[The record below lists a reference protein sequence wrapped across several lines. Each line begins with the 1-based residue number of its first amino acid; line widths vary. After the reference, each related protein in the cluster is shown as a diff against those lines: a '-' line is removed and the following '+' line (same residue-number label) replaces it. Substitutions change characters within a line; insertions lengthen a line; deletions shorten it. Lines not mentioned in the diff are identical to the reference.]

1 MSDIYHKL
9 RERLDMFPQ
18 GFPRTESGVEI
29 EILRELFSED
39 EAEIMLFLGPS
50 PEPVAAVAGKMGR
63 DEKELGEQLY
73 DMSRRGLILRFRVSE
88 EEALY
93 FLAPWVVGI
102 WEFQVKNLN
111 DQNIRLYEKYHEE
124 AMVPERRKSKAAGF
138 RVIPVEEEVEDNTQ
152 VESYEK
158 VSEIIE
164 SSTRFAVADC
174 ICRKEAQMFGHGCD
188 KLLEGCMMFDMAAEY
203 YIENEFGREITK
215 DEAKEIL
222 AKAEED
228 GLVHHSSNHLGKK
241 IFICNCCGCCCK
253 ALANIT
259 KHGNPDAIARSN
271 YYAVIDPDECNAC
284 EVCIDRC
291 QVDAIQL
298 LDDVAE
304 VDKDACI
311 GCALCISSCPT
322 EGISLARKTGDEASP
337 IFTDDAELL
346 QTVAR
351 DKNKEYPF
359 Q

>member
-1 MSDIYHKL
+1 MSDVYEKL

-18 GFPRTESGVEI
+18 GFPRTESRVEI
-29 EILRELFSED
+29 EILRELFSPE
-39 EAEIMLFLGPS
+39 EAEVMLFLRPS
-50 PEPVAAVAGKMGR
+50 PEPPSAVAERMGR
-63 DEKELGEQLY
+63 DERELADILY
-73 DMSRRGLILRFRVSE
+73 DMSKRGLILRFRVDE
-88 EEALY
+88 EQALY
-93 FLAPWVVGI
+93 FLTPWVVGI
-102 WEFQVKNLN
+102 WEFQIKNLN
-111 DQNIRLYEKYHEE
+111 DENIRLYEKYHQE
-124 AMVPERRKSKAAGF
+124 AMVPERSKTKAAGF
-138 RVIPVEEEVEDNTQ
+138 RVIPVEEEVQDDTQ

-203 YIENEFGREITK
+203 YIENEFGREISK
-215 DEAKEIL
+215 EEAKQIL

-253 ALANIT
+253 ALAHIN

-271 YYAVIDPDECNAC
+271 YYAVIDADECNAC

-298 LDDVAE
+298 VDDVAE
-304 VDKDACI
+304 VDRDACI
-311 GCALCISSCPT
+311 GCALCVSSCPT
-322 EGISLARKTGDEASP
+322 EGIYLARKEGGEASP

-351 DKNKEYPF
+351 DKNKQYPF

>member
-1 MSDIYHKL
+1 MSDIYEKL

-18 GFPRTESGVEI
+18 GFPRTESGVEM
-29 EILRELFSED
+29 EILRELFSLD
-39 EAEIMLFLGPS
+39 EAEIMLALGPS
-50 PEPVAAVAGKMGR
+50 PEPVSSVAGKMGR
-63 DEKELGEQLY
+63 DEKKLGEQLY

-93 FLAPWVVGI
+93 FLAPLVVGI

-138 RVIPVEEEVEDNTQ
+138 RVIPVEEEVQDDTQ

-203 YIENEFGREITK
+203 YIENEFGREISK
-215 DEAKEIL
+215 EEARQIL
-222 AKAEED
+222 TKAEED

-253 ALANIT
+253 ALANLT
-259 KHGNPDAIARSN
+259 KHDNPDAIARSN
-271 YYAVIDPDECNAC
+271 FYAVIDADDCNAC

-298 LDDVAE
+298 MDDVAE

-311 GCALCISSCPT
+311 GCGLCVSSCPT
-322 EGISLARKTGDEASP
+322 EGISLARKTGDEVSP